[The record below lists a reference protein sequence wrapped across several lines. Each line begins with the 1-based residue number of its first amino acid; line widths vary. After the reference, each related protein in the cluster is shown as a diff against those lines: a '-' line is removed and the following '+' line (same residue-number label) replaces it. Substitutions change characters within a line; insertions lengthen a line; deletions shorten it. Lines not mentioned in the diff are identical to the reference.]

1 MLYQETTSVFFKTCN
16 FLNYM
21 PKTTQVFAD
30 LKIQHP
36 SGDVTVKNDDE
47 GNVVVHFPNRQSF
60 ISLLKDGMSLKAGN
74 KSLRQANTVLYEQQQ
89 PVIVQVEDADWI
101 VLGRSQKPEIKYAKV
116 AVPYLSTQFNWK
128 TVLMA
133 AGGGIG
139 AVLLYLFLR
148 RRN

>member
-1 MLYQETTSVFFKTCN
+1 
-16 FLNYM
+16 M

-30 LKIQHP
+30 LKIAHP

-47 GNVVVHFPNRQSF
+47 GNVVVHFPDKRSF
-60 ISLLKDGMSLKAGN
+60 TSLLKNGASLKTSN
-74 KSLRQANTVLYEQQQ
+74 KTLRQANKVLYQQQQ
-89 PVIVQVEDADWI
+89 PVVVKVEEADWI
-101 VLGRSQKPEIKYAKV
+101 VLGRSQTPEIKYSKV
-116 AVPYLSTQFNWK
+116 AVPYLYLSTQFNWK

-139 AVLLYLFLR
+139 AALLFLFLR